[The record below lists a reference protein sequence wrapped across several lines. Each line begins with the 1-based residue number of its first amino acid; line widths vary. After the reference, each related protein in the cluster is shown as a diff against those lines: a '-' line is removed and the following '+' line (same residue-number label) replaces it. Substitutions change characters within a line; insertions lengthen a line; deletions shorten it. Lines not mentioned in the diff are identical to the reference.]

1 MLILTV
7 LLTALL
13 CAGAAL
19 LPSRLNGHT
28 LSCRDAAA
36 ALGTFA
42 AVWILAFCMYQS
54 PGLRVDFSGFRLLA
68 ILSLTLWVAGTAAAF
83 RVCQKRGMAA
93 VLFAAALGCE
103 IFLFNFPYFAT
114 HEYKPVDLGA
124 YWDEESTALRDD
136 DGIITLDEE
145 HHTIRF
151 SGIEQPLYN
160 LQINDLQFHH
170 GEPYTDAQDPLFTF
184 WIFATDEGAKVSR
197 QGWSWD
203 VAWQAP
209 RSYTRTL
216 DLAGEVSTLTLDAYA
231 YDGESIWYELDY
243 TIGTLQANVPR
254 AFRFSLLRCLALYGL
269 LLAAWGLRPA
279 SAAWREDYLTHRRKY
294 RPAVLVCAGVLC
306 LLTVLTPFAD
316 PVGSGVAAR
325 HYNVNNWDE
334 SSRVSFTYHINDWQH
349 DAHRAQYGSLAHS
362 LLNGRLDLM
371 LDPPDAL
378 VEMENPYD
386 TGLRSQQAPDALWDA
401 TYYNGRYY
409 VYFGVVPCLL
419 FQLPFELLTGI
430 QDLPNCAGMIV
441 MGLLLIAAVFGMVR
455 QSLIRWFPGAS
466 AAAYLLVCVGIVSG
480 SQLYFLLLQSAVYEY
495 AILCGAS
502 FVVLAL
508 WQWLCAANTPVERR
522 GAVTVHLL
530 LGSLCMALVAGC
542 RPQMELFAFLAL
554 PIFWQRY
561 VQQRRLNSRGG
572 RGELAAFVLPV
583 LAVAAALMW
592 YNAARFGSPIDF
604 GANYNLTSNDMT
616 SRGFKLGRIA
626 PALFTYFLQ
635 LPVVQAVFPYLQG
648 SKMVTNYA
656 GITIT
661 ELYYGGILTS
671 LPMLW
676 SLLALPGQKSRA
688 AAKPGL
694 YGVLLWTV
702 AASVILAAV
711 DCEMAGVL
719 YRYLMDFSL
728 PLLFAAGLC
737 WLQAEETL
745 RTHRQDALCCLI
757 KSVRVAMA
765 LSVAA
770 GAFYSFCVVFGAEPL
785 LFGRSPA
792 LFQNVSHLI
801 QFWL

>member
-1 MLILTV
+1 M
-7 LLTALL
+7 
-13 CAGAAL
+13 
-19 LPSRLNGHT
+19 
-28 LSCRDAAA
+28 
-36 ALGTFA
+36 
-42 AVWILAFCMYQS
+42 
-54 PGLRVDFSGFRLLA
+54 
-68 ILSLTLWVAGTAAAF
+68 
-83 RVCQKRGMAA
+83 
-93 VLFAAALGCE
+93 
-103 IFLFNFPYFAT
+103 
-114 HEYKPVDLGA
+114 
-124 YWDEESTALRDD
+124 
-136 DGIITLDEE
+136 
-145 HHTIRF
+145 
-151 SGIEQPLYN
+151 
-160 LQINDLQFHH
+160 
-170 GEPYTDAQDPLFTF
+170 
-184 WIFATDEGAKVSR
+184 
-197 QGWSWD
+197 
-203 VAWQAP
+203 
-209 RSYTRTL
+209 
-216 DLAGEVSTLTLDAYA
+216 
-231 YDGESIWYELDY
+231 
-243 TIGTLQANVPR
+243 
-254 AFRFSLLRCLALYGL
+254 
-269 LLAAWGLRPA
+269 
-279 SAAWREDYLTHRRKY
+279 
-294 RPAVLVCAGVLC
+294 
-306 LLTVLTPFAD
+306 
-316 PVGSGVAAR
+316 
-325 HYNVNNWDE
+325 
-334 SSRVSFTYHINDWQH
+334 
-349 DAHRAQYGSLAHS
+349 
-362 LLNGRLDLM
+362 
-371 LDPPDAL
+371 
-378 VEMENPYD
+378 
-386 TGLRSQQAPDALWDA
+386 
-401 TYYNGRYY
+401 
-409 VYFGVVPCLL
+409 VPCLL

-561 VQQRRLNSRGG
+561 VQQKRLNSRGG

-592 YNAARFGSPIDF
+592 YNAARFGSPFDF

-661 ELYYGGILTS
+661 ELYYGGILTC

-676 SLLALPGQKSRA
+676 SLFVLPCQKRRA

-694 YGVLLWTV
+694 YGVLLWTA
-702 AASVILAAV
+702 AASVMLAAV

-745 RTHRQDALCCLI
+745 QSHRQDALCCLI
-757 KSVRVAMA
+757 RPVRLTMT

-770 GAFYSFCVVFGAEPL
+770 GAIYSFCVVFGAEPL
-785 LFGRSPA
+785 LFARSPA